1 LVSGYTEAVEA
12 ESRGSRWKAATLVLS
27 LALIAALFLD
37 LRSCQTGPFRQ
48 FDSAAVITQ
57 VRQLNQL
64 VTVRYSIQRVVGL
77 TEAKQPVGEESILL
91 MVQGE
96 ADAGVDLAHLTR
108 DDISYISE
116 RSVQVVLPPARL
128 FNTYLDEKQT
138 KVWDRHIT
146 WWTPWVPY
154 DPDLE
159 HKARL
164 QGLADVR
171 KAALEMGILDQ
182 AQKNAESAVRDLL
195 GTFGIEV
202 KFRRP
207 SL

>member
-1 LVSGYTEAVEA
+1 VDA
-12 ESRGSRWKAATLVLS
+12 ENPGRRWKFAALVLS

-37 LRSCQTGPFRQ
+37 LRSCRTGPFRQ

-57 VRQLNQL
+57 VRQLKQL
-64 VTVRYSIQRVVGL
+64 VTVRYSIQRVVGI
-77 TEAKQPVGEESILL
+77 TEPKQPIGEESILL

-96 ADAGVDLAHLTR
+96 ADAGVDLAHLSR
-108 DDISYISE
+108 DDISYVNE
-116 RSVQVVLPPARL
+116 HSVEVSLPPAKL

-138 KVWDRHIT
+138 KVWDRHVT

-164 QGLADVR
+164 QGLTDVR
-171 KAALEMGILDQ
+171 NAALEMGILDQ
-182 AQKNAESAVRDLL
+182 AQKNAESAIRDLL
-195 GTFGIEV
+195 STFGVEV
-202 KFRRP
+202 KFRKP